1 MATDV
6 DDMMQRFVATSAGE
20 DLERYCEG
28 GFHPVHIGDR
38 IHDRYQIF
46 HKLGFGSFST
56 VWLAKDLK
64 LARYVSL
71 KIVAADQTPNSSE
84 IRLLYHLELKR
95 KPSISLGRAP
105 PGSEFVLQVLDQFQI
120 HGPNGTHLCIV
131 GELLGPSIV
140 EVMGYLNKGRLPLD
154 VARKVASQ
162 VAQGV
167 AFLHACG
174 IVHGG
179 TLLLSK

>member
-1 MATDV
+1 MATGV
-6 DDMMQRFVATSAGE
+6 GGSVMQRYVATSEGE
-20 DLERYCEG
+20 NLERYCVG

-38 IHDRYQIF
+38 FHDRYQIF

-71 KIVAADQTPNSSE
+71 KIVAADQTPDSSE
-84 IRLLYHLELKR
+84 IRILRHLELKR
-95 KPSISLGRAP
+95 KPSLCHRMVPTGN
-105 PGSEFVLQVLDQFQI
+105 EFVLQVLDQFQI

-131 GELLGPSIV
+131 GELLGPNIIQ
-140 EVMGYLNKGRLPLD
+140 VMEYLDTGRLPLD

-162 VAQGV
+162 VAWEV

-174 IVHGG
+174 IAHGG
-179 TLLLSK
+179 ALL